1 MMTAS
6 EKKIQQD
13 IVRHLRG
20 MGAWVC
26 MVHGSPYQ
34 QAGVPDLLVGY
45 QGRFYALE
53 VKRPGRPLTT
63 IQAKVVDAIHAAGCV
78 AGRVESVEDA
88 ARLMEE
94 G

>member
-20 MGAWVC
+20 IGAWVC
-26 MVHGSPYQ
+26 KIHGSPYQ

-53 VKRPGRPLTT
+53 VKRPGKPLTT
-63 IQAKVVDAIHAAGCV
+63 IQAKVIDAIHAAGCV

-88 ARLMEE
+88 ARLLEE